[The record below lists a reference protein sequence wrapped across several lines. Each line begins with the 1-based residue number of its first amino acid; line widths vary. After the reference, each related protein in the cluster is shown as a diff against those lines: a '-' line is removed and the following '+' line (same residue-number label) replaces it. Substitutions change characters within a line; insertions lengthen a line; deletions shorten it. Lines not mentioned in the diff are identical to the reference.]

1 MASYGKFSQ
10 HVSLSCFS
18 PYSLF
23 GNEFELFAS
32 IQQDVMIVTN
42 LDDSNVWIQA
52 CEQCATL
59 FWCVMPMVME
69 NLAIAQQWDTLHYA
83 IFMEVV
89 IGLKFVNLNKR
100 IMLQQKTS
108 ITLDVITSC
117 VILHVW

>member
-1 MASYGKFSQ
+1 
-10 HVSLSCFS
+10 
-18 PYSLF
+18 
-23 GNEFELFAS
+23 
-32 IQQDVMIVTN
+32 
-42 LDDSNVWIQA
+42 
-52 CEQCATL
+52 
-59 FWCVMPMVME
+59 MPMVME

-100 IMLQQKTS
+100 IMLQQKPS

>member
-1 MASYGKFSQ
+1 
-10 HVSLSCFS
+10 
-18 PYSLF
+18 
-23 GNEFELFAS
+23 
-32 IQQDVMIVTN
+32 
-42 LDDSNVWIQA
+42 
-52 CEQCATL
+52 
-59 FWCVMPMVME
+59 MPMVIE

-83 IFMEVV
+83 ISVEVV

>member
-1 MASYGKFSQ
+1 
-10 HVSLSCFS
+10 
-18 PYSLF
+18 
-23 GNEFELFAS
+23 
-32 IQQDVMIVTN
+32 
-42 LDDSNVWIQA
+42 
-52 CEQCATL
+52 
-59 FWCVMPMVME
+59 MPMVIE

-83 IFMEVV
+83 IFVEVV